1 MNILVTARQ
10 RSLGKV
16 MFSQVCAILSTG
28 ISVVPCSFL
37 GVGISGTRSLMG
49 VGMSADWIP
58 ATFLPP
64 TPEMGYNGIRLAS
77 GRCASYWNAFL
88 FEIDFCSQIKNECFV
103 VSIIILTKVNLQAQN
118 FYRSADRNTVSPSF
132 DNKCVR
138 LWA

>member
-1 MNILVTARQ
+1 MR
-10 RSLGKV
+10 
-16 MFSQVCAILSTG
+16 
-28 ISVVPCSFL
+28 
-37 GVGISGTRSLMG
+37 
-49 VGMSADWIP
+49 VGMSGDWVP
-58 ATFLPP
+58 AILPPP

-77 GRCASYWNAFL
+77 GRYASYWNAFL